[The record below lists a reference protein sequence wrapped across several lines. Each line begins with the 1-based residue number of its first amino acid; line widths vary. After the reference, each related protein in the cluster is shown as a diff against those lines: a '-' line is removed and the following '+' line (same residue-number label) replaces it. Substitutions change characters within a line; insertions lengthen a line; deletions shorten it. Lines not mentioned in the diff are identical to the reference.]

1 MNKDAVRINQIDLP
15 MAFPSVRLLE
25 SLRGAWSI
33 PCLMAA
39 VFAFAGSRIDF
50 GTSSNS
56 DSLELTSAVSPF
68 VPSAITQI
76 ILNAE
81 TLAVFGSSRGPAAYL
96 SLIVHMLCV
105 GFGAVGIS
113 RFIALVVNRQ
123 ERSGVLRTAIF
134 CFSCWKPILVSTS
147 LASVIGL
154 MGLLV
159 FRAAGK
165 VTVWFS
171 GASGAASI
179 PNIAFWLSSL
189 MLWIVL
195 FVLLAGWL
203 LGLSAMAIDRVD
215 GAEALSRGISYV
227 LSRFRRT
234 VSFAIIIGVIAKL
247 VGLATWMCVTTTGKM
262 ALRSINENPKSPP
275 ELSAGFESF
284 RMWVV
289 EAVQFSTVCCGLA
302 IAYLILRQVID
313 NVDFR
318 EISDQK

>member
-39 VFAFAGSRIDF
+39 VFAFAGSRIHS
-50 GTSSNS
+50 GTSSNG

-68 VPSAITQI
+68 VPSAIEQI

-81 TLAVFGSSRGPAAYL
+81 TLAVFGSSRGPAASL
-96 SLIVHMLCV
+96 SLIIHMFCV

-171 GASGAASI
+171 GVSGAASI

-262 ALRSINENPKSPP
+262 AFRSISENPNSPP

-318 EISDQK
+318 EIYDQK